1 MNMID
6 LRHRIERIVGVS
18 VTENT
23 IDWSRWQELAG
34 NNNRQIGTSVIVDGV
49 RCWPWSY
56 SEEYVNVWEIETGG
70 LQDSESEL
78 IELLLQTAANQVR
91 PAASD
96 KDNEEAALLELGA
109 WLRGQLNAETPE
121 EVIPEHLIIKKRLA
135 AACVPFLLSSENRTK
150 PQIQYQKLN
159 KLLKSYFGAE
169 LLLIPVE
176 EHEWLILV
184 GENQLED
191 LRQVSEESSEAER
204 TMLGDLGQGV
214 YELIAN
220 EWVGN
225 FHISVAQPLIPE
237 RTLTEVTQL
246 LRETLTLGK
255 MFRVSEHIHLPW
267 NFYLERLVYS
277 IPDKQRKQFVARTEI
292 GMTIFNDPETL
303 STLETFFQLDC
314 NVSETAKRLYIHR
327 NTLLYRMD
335 KIKQETGLDVRSFK
349 DAVLVKLT
357 LLLYKVTK
365 RK

>member
-6 LRHRIERIVGVS
+6 LRHRIEQIIDAPLS
-18 VTENT
+18 ENS
-23 IDWSRWQELAG
+23 IPWPKWLELGG
-34 NNNRQIGTSVIVDGV
+34 NESRQIGLPLIIDGV
-49 RCWPWSY
+49 CCWPWSF
-56 SEEYVNVWEIETGG
+56 SEDYVNVWEIDPSS
-70 LQDSESEL
+70 LQDSESQL

-91 PAASD
+91 PSQAD
-96 KDNEEAALLELGA
+96 KDNEEAAVLELGA
-109 WLRGQLNAETPE
+109 WLRTQLKEDLPQE
-121 EVIPEHLIIKKRLA
+121 IVPDRFVLKKRLSEA
-135 AACVPFLLSSENRTK
+135 SVPFLLSSESRTK
-150 PQIQYQKLN
+150 PHMQYQKLN
-159 KLLKSYFGAE
+159 KLLKSYFGAD

-176 EHEWLILV
+176 EQEWLILV
-184 GENQLED
+184 GEGQLED
-191 LRQVSEESSEAER
+191 LRQVSEESREAER
-204 TMLGDLGQGV
+204 AMLGDLGQGV

-225 FHISVAQPLIPE
+225 FHISVAQPVIPE
-237 RTLTEVTQL
+237 QSLVEVTEL
-246 LRETLTLGK
+246 LRETLILGK
-255 MFRVSEHIHLPW
+255 MFHVSEQIHLPW

-277 IPDKQRKQFVARTEI
+277 IPDKQRKQFMARTDI
-292 GMTIFNDPETL
+292 AMGIFNDPETL
-303 STLETFFQLDC
+303 STLETFFLLDC